1 MKKAQICMT
10 FMLCGHQMQLELEIV
25 TAINRAIQPDARTH
39 DPASSHINVRRIK
52 TNKGLAKLVL
62 TSIQAAYT
70 IKNEPVN
77 DDDLLAQAELLSAT
91 RQQRNVLAKVRVP
104 LLVTILML
112 IGGGGNRESSSRSS
126 DSLFW
131 G

>member
-1 MKKAQICMT
+1 MT
-10 FMLCGHQMQLELEIV
+10 FMLCGHPMQLELEIV

-91 RQQRNVLAKVRVP
+91 RQQRNVLAKVRGVLETNGYIQRVP
-104 LLVTILML
+104 SNDRVCYIP
-112 IGGGGNRESSSRSS
+112 IQK
-126 DSLFW
+126 D
-131 G
+131 

>member
-1 MKKAQICMT
+1 MT
-10 FMLCGHQMQLELEIV
+10 SMLCGHQKQTLLSNQIAFDFLPPPV
-25 TAINRAIQPDARTH
+25 TARTH
-39 DPASSHINVRRIK
+39 DPVSSHINVRRIQ

-91 RQQRNVLAKVRVP
+91 RQQRNVLAKVRGVLEANGYIQRVP
-104 LLVTILML
+104 SNDRVCYIP
-112 IGGGGNRESSSRSS
+112 IQK
-126 DSLFW
+126 D
-131 G
+131 